1 MKTRILLLSFIV
13 LLLSQFNAQTWQLL
27 IPNSNYDGSLLNLS
41 TSAYNRITNKI
52 YSLKKDQVS
61 STLYEFNLQ
70 NNSVSQIITTND
82 PSELYAFTYDP
93 ILDRIIA
100 AKTGREQVSSV
111 STNGGSWTNFGT
123 GASDFEYFGAQYFY
137 NETNN
142 SISFIGGYGFMT
154 AKNAVWENGGNSWTE
169 ILPNDVNC
177 SSTVPTKRT
186 SVAPVLGSP
195 GSNEIHFL
203 SGQGN
208 CSGNQ
213 TEPSCN
219 LGSPWASD
227 VGTWCWLKDLW
238 KYNYS
243 TNTFTQILPTNDPSI
258 QQEGD
263 LAYDYVNNIYYL
275 IGGYIP
281 SPVYN
286 PQVVPNFNSN
296 VYRYR
301 VGIDNGFLP
310 LTING
315 NAPQTSNI
323 NDIGSHAAYFD
334 ALSNRIIWIRK
345 DGVYSIELS
354 GVGMEE
360 LPEAFQ
366 ISPNP
371 THQVLTITT
380 SIELIGKKYTVM
392 DELGRLVSDG
402 TITAAVEKIDVQ
414 NLEIGIYF
422 LKIEGLNQSRTFLK
436 W

>member
-1 MKTRILLLSFIV
+1 MKKRILLLSFIA
-13 LLLSQFNAQTWQLL
+13 LFIYQNNAQTWQLL
-27 IPNSNYDGSLLNLS
+27 IPSTNYNGSLLNLS
-41 TSAYNRITNKI
+41 TSAYNRVDNKI
-52 YSLKKDQVS
+52 YSLRKDQAAL
-61 STLYEFNLQ
+61 TLYEFNLQ
-70 NNSVSQIITTND
+70 NNTVNQIITSNA
-82 PSELYAFTYDP
+82 PSELYAFTFDP
-93 ILDRIIA
+93 ILSRLIA
-100 AKTGREQVSSV
+100 AKTGREPVSSV
-111 STNGGSWTNFGT
+111 STNGGAWNNFGA
-123 GASDFEYFGAQYFY
+123 GSSDFEHFGPQYFF
-137 NETNN
+137 NESNN
-142 SISFIGGYGFMT
+142 SIGFIGGYGFMT

-195 GSNEIHFL
+195 GSNEIHFI

-213 TEPSCN
+213 SEQTCN

-227 VGTWCWLKDLW
+227 VGQWCWLKDLW
-238 KYNYS
+238 KYNYA

-286 PQVVPNFNSN
+286 PLVVPNYNSN
-296 VYRYR
+296 VYRFR
-301 VGIDNGFLP
+301 VGIDNGFIP
-310 LTING
+310 LNVNG
-315 NAPQTSNI
+315 TAPQTLSLNNI
-323 NDIGSHAAYFD
+323 GAHAAYFD
-334 ALSNRIIWIRK
+334 ATNNRVIWVRK
-345 DGVYSIELS
+345 DGVYAIELS
-354 GVGMEE
+354 GLGLEE

-366 ISPNP
+366 ITPNP
-371 THQVLTITT
+371 THHEL
-380 SIELIGKKYTVM
+380 SIKSAIDLVGKKYTIVDKM
-392 DELGRLVSDG
+392 GRLVSDG
-402 TITAAVEKIDVQ
+402 KITATDIKIDVQ

-422 LKIEGLNQSRTFLK
+422 VKIEGFHQSRTFIK